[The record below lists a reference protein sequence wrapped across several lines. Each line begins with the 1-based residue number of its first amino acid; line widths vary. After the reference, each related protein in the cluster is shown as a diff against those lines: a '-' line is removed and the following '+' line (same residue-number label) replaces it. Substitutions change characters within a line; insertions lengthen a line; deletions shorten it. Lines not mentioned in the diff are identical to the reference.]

1 MLLERL
7 RRTRFLQKEETV
19 PTKVVAAPTSCP
31 PARYVPVEQCAVVL
45 RECEAAD
52 SPEPDAGEDSRTPVA
67 ETISLTNGT
76 HLPVRP
82 ATESREPVVKLY
94 LHPGRTLIGE
104 MAVDQLCTQFDVAAA
119 DRHPDLDSAEY
130 AGGDKSAFLAEVDG
144 PFDGQDHVA
153 LLIRSLRP

>member
-7 RRTRFLQKEETV
+7 RRTRFLQKEETT
-19 PTKVVAAPTSCP
+19 PLEFVAAATNIPTAPTGS
-31 PARYVPVEQCAVVL
+31 
-45 RECEAAD
+45 D
-52 SPEPDAGEDSRTPVA
+52 SPSAPAAGEELRTPDS
-67 ETISLTNGT
+67 ETVPRTNGS
-76 HLPVRP
+76 HLPAGP
-82 ATESREPVVKLY
+82 ATGGRAAVVKLY

-119 DRHPDLDSAEY
+119 DRHPDLDSAEH

>member
-19 PTKVVAAPTSCP
+19 PTKVVAAP
-31 PARYVPVEQCAVVL
+31 ARSVPVERCAVVVP
-45 RECEAAD
+45 ECEAAD
-52 SPEPDAGEDSRTPVA
+52 SPATDVDEEFRRTVA
-67 ETISLTNGT
+67 ETVSRTNGT

-82 ATESREPVVKLY
+82 AAESREAVVKLY
-94 LHPGRTLIGE
+94 LHPGRILIGE

-119 DRHPDLDSAEY
+119 DRHPDLDSAEQ